1 MSIDLPKRSKVTI
14 LIKAAPRI
22 GETHGELV
30 CYAGI
35 DDAGNWVRLYP
46 VSFKTLEDSQKFG
59 RWDIIEYDWKMPKGD
74 ARSESRRIEHKS
86 LRIVDSLSRRFQK
99 DFVARHVVESL
110 EEESA
115 ANRSL
120 ALIRPSN
127 PVFVV
132 EKKDASTIAKETEL
146 ADLWHQHDNAGLF
159 GATNK
164 AFVPRKVAPHSFKYK
179 YETKDGKREGT
190 CQDWEL
196 EATFL
201 KWRQKYGEQDTLA
214 KMKHTFGEEYPKSG
228 FVLAM
233 GTHKAYPRQWLIN
246 GVIRL
251 DHGSE
256 DDVMPRLI

>member
-1 MSIDLPKRSKVTI
+1 LNTDLPKRSTATV

-30 CYAGI
+30 CCAGI

-59 RWDIIEYDWKMPKGD
+59 RWDIIAYDWKMPKGD
-74 ARSESRRIEHKS
+74 ARFESRRIEHKS
-86 LRIVDSLSRRFQK
+86 LQITGSLSRRHHK
-99 DFVARHVVESL
+99 DFVAPHVVESL
-110 EEESA
+110 DDELA
-115 ANRSL
+115 ASRSL
-120 ALIRPSN
+120 ALIRPKN
-127 PVFVV
+127 PSFVI
-132 EKKDASTIAKETEL
+132 EKKDAKTIAKETEL
-146 ADLWHQHDNAGLF
+146 ALHWHQHDNAGLF
-159 GATNK
+159 GATDK
-164 AFVPRKVAPHSFKYK
+164 SFVPRNVAPYFFKYK
-179 YETKDGKREGT
+179 YETRDGKREGT
-190 CQDWEL
+190 CQDWEM

-201 KWRQKYGEQDTLA
+201 KWRHKYGEQDTLA
-214 KMKHTFGEEYPKSG
+214 KMSQRFGEEYPKSG

-256 DDVMPRLI
+256 EEVMPRLL

>member
-30 CYAGI
+30 CCAGI

-46 VSFKTLEDSQKFG
+46 VSFKTLEDSQKFR
-59 RWDIIEYDWKMPKGD
+59 RWDIIEYDWRTPRGD
-74 ARSESRRIEHKS
+74 VRAESRRIEHKS
-86 LRIVDSLSRRFQK
+86 LQIAGSLSRRFQK

-110 EEESA
+110 EDALMAS
-115 ANRSL
+115 RSL
-120 ALIRPSN
+120 ALIRPVN
-127 PVFVV
+127 PVFII
-132 EKKDASTIAKETEL
+132 EKKDAKSISKETEL
-146 ADLWHQHDNAGLF
+146 AQRWHQHDNFGLF
-159 GATNK
+159 GATDK
-164 AFVPRKVAPHSFKYK
+164 SFVPRKVAPYSFKYR
-179 YETKDGKREGT
+179 YETRDGKREGT
-190 CQDWEL
+190 CQDWEM

-201 KWRQKYGEQDTLA
+201 KWRQKYGEQDTLD
-214 KMKHTFGEEYPKSG
+214 KMKLRFGEEYPTSG

-233 GTHKAYPRQWLIN
+233 GTHKAYPSQWLIN

-256 DDVMPRLI
+256 EEVTPLLI

>member
-1 MSIDLPKRSKVTI
+1 LNTDLPKRSTATV

-30 CYAGI
+30 CCAGI

-59 RWDIIEYDWKMPKGD
+59 RWDIIAYDWKMPKGD
-74 ARSESRRIEHKS
+74 ARFESRRIEHKS
-86 LRIVDSLSRRFQK
+86 LQITGSLSRRRHK
-99 DFVARHVVESL
+99 DFVAPHVVESL
-110 EEESA
+110 DDELA
-115 ANRSL
+115 ASRSL
-120 ALIRPSN
+120 ALIRPKN
-127 PVFVV
+127 PSFVI
-132 EKKDASTIAKETEL
+132 EKKDAKTIAKETEL
-146 ADLWHQHDNAGLF
+146 ALHWHQHDNAGLF
-159 GATNK
+159 GATDK
-164 AFVPRKVAPHSFKYK
+164 SFVPRNVAPYFFKYK
-179 YETKDGKREGT
+179 YETRDGKREGT
-190 CQDWEL
+190 CQDWEM

-201 KWRQKYGEQDTLA
+201 KWRHKYGEQDTLA
-214 KMKHTFGEEYPKSG
+214 KMSQRFGEEYPESG

-256 DDVMPRLI
+256 EEVMPRLL

>member
-1 MSIDLPKRSKVTI
+1 LNTDLPKRSKVTI

-30 CYAGI
+30 CCAGI

-59 RWDIIEYDWKMPKGD
+59 RWDIIEYDWKPPKGD
-74 ARSESRRIEHKS
+74 ARAESRRIEHKS
-86 LRIVDSLSRRFQK
+86 LQIAGSLNRRFHK
-99 DFVARHVVESL
+99 DFAARHVVESL
-110 EEESA
+110 EKELE

-120 ALIRPSN
+120 ALIRPVN
-127 PVFVV
+127 PVFVI
-132 EKKDASTIAKETEL
+132 EKKDAETISKETEL
-146 ADLWHQHDNAGLF
+146 ARHWHQHDNSGLF

-164 AFVPRKVAPHSFKYK
+164 SFVPRKVAPYSFKYR
-179 YETKDGKREGT
+179 YETNDGKREGT

-201 KWRQKYGEQDTLA
+201 KWRQKYGEQDTLD
-214 KMKHTFGEEYPKSG
+214 KMKLRFGEEYPTSG

-256 DDVMPRLI
+256 DEVMPRLI